1 MGVASTAET
10 SDESLLERF
19 VTGDERAF
27 TQLYRR
33 HARYLAGVARRLMG
47 DELELDE
54 VVQEAFLAL
63 RAQAEEIRDPG
74 AVRGWLVRVAVRS
87 ATKRLTKRR
96 RRRLLLASQ
105 PPPRGATDPAADHEL
120 RALFLALEGL
130 PPKLRVPW
138 VLHRVEGETLPRTAE
153 LVEVSLATVKRRIAD
168 ADARLRARLGVAPGR
183 LQRVFGH
190 S

>member
-54 VVQEAFLAL
+54 LEPPPICAL
-63 RAQAEEIRDPG
+63 RFW
-74 AVRGWLVRVAVRS
+74 AVASFAAAS
-87 ATKRLTKRR
+87 A
-96 RRRLLLASQ
+96 ASTVSAHA
-105 PPPRGATDPAADHEL
+105 GNPA
-120 RALFLALEGL
+120 
-130 PPKLRVPW
+130 RVPY
-138 VLHRVEGETLPRTAE
+138 
-153 LVEVSLATVKRRIAD
+153 
-168 ADARLRARLGVAPGR
+168 LRKSWIVA
-183 LQRVFGH
+183 